1 LLNKATDMVSGK
13 GRVQISAGVLWPR
26 LKVGFLGCRSEHG
39 WAMKLLNFHSSL
51 AFLDRLAG
59 LDRLVGRAR
68 ALGPYLAIELLLP
81 GGSVAGSRGTSGPVW
96 NAERL
101 SATVITGGQNQ
112 SRPVQPEAFGAPR
125 HVWAAPSKLN

>member
-26 LKVGFLGCRSEHG
+26 LKVEFLGCRSEHG

-81 GGSVAGSRGTSGPVW
+81 GGSVW